1 MAPRPELYLFDS
13 GTLRLGEVEVPVPF
27 FLIRHAE
34 GDVVV
39 DGGNPLAVARD
50 VHAHWGPLADQ
61 FRVSMS
67 EDQHCAAQ
75 LGGLGVT
82 LESVRYVVQ
91 THLHLDHT
99 GALGHFADAGVVVH
113 ERELATARAGDSPIS
128 GGYVRADYDR
138 PEIEWKPVHGDIDLF
153 SDGALSLIET
163 PGHTAGHMS
172 VLLRLPETGPV
183 LLTADA
189 ADTRAQWEGRAQ
201 PRGHFSRDQAARSIA
216 RLRDLANRTGAL
228 VVVGHDADEWAKLRH
243 APECYR

>member
-1 MAPRPELYLFDS
+1 MFDS

-27 FLIRHAE
+27 FLIRHPE

-61 FRVSMS
+61 FRAHMS

-75 LGGLGVT
+75 LGRLRVT
-82 LESVRYVVQ
+82 QESVRYVVQ

-99 GALGHFADAGVVVH
+99 GALGHFSGASVVVH
-113 ERELATARAGDSPIS
+113 ERELAAARAGDSPIA
-128 GGYVRADYDR
+128 GGYIRADYDR
-138 PEIEWKPVHGDIDLF
+138 PG
-153 SDGALSLIET
+153 
-163 PGHTAGHMS
+163 
-172 VLLRLPETGPV
+172 
-183 LLTADA
+183 
-189 ADTRAQWEGRAQ
+189 
-201 PRGHFSRDQAARSIA
+201 
-216 RLRDLANRTGAL
+216 RTGAL